1 MNKVPPRFLAERI
14 GLFVA
19 VACAVVYL
27 VLKQFSILNNLDAEI
42 GMLLFMVFVFV
53 GDAILA
59 DVARELYI
67 TLLAPA
73 HDVISRSALIILIPD
88 GPLYDVP
95 FQLLIDNR

>member
-42 GMLLFMVFVFV
+42 GMLLFMVFVLV

-59 DVARELYI
+59 RGNPKRWASFFGR
-67 TLLAPA
+67 AMC
-73 HDVISRSALIILIPD
+73 
-88 GPLYDVP
+88 
-95 FQLLIDNR
+95 

>member
-1 MNKVPPRFLAERI
+1 MKKVPPRFLAERI

-42 GMLLFMVFVFV
+42 GMLLFMVFVLV

-59 DVARELYI
+59 SWRRNDDEKA
-67 TLLAPA
+67 
-73 HDVISRSALIILIPD
+73 IIQNWGVF
-88 GPLYDVP
+88 GPP
-95 FQLLIDNR
+95 